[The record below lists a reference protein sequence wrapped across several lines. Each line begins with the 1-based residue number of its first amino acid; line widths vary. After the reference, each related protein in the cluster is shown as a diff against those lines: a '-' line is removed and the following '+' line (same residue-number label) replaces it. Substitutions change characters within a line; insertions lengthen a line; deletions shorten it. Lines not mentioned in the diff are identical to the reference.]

1 MAYSRLGK
9 EDGDKLRQNIPV
21 HNLIAL
27 HLKEPAA
34 HVSATKR
41 KKMRVGAKRPEQ
53 RGGRGGG
60 GREGEG
66 KVKGG
71 ERQRGR
77 ESCRQGLEAAI
88 PDCCNYPDDII
99 GHQRRLIIIRPQDT
113 FSL

>member
-21 HNLIAL
+21 HNFIAL

-41 KKMRVGAKRPEQ
+41 KKNESWGEKARTKRRGAGE
-53 RGGRGGG
+53 
-60 GREGEG
+60 REGEG

-88 PDCCNYPDDII
+88 PDSCNYPDDII
-99 GHQRRLIIIRPQDT
+99 SQQRRLIIITPQET